1 MPDAAERAFRVLLR
15 LYPASFRAR
24 FGQEMVDYF
33 LVRWRRIDGTGGR
46 LRFAARTL
54 TDAVRSAVRER
65 VRWLTPGPLS
75 GDAGARGHRGGALA
89 SDLRYAVRM
98 LRRKPGF
105 TAMAAL
111 TLALGIGANVAVFSL
126 THAMF
131 LAPLPFR
138 ESDRLVAVWER
149 RSTSNDANL
158 PLSGHEYAALRDQ
171 NRVFDGVSLY
181 TGEIQHLTGSGD
193 PEAIQ
198 AVRAS
203 ANFFRTLGTD
213 AAIGRVFVDGEDGPG
228 AARVAV
234 LGHAFWRRR
243 FGGDRT
249 IVGRGIVLNDETF
262 TVIGVTPPLPSSLEP
277 AVFLPL
283 DLPAQIRA
291 VGRHNL
297 QALARLAPE
306 VTLAQADEAVN
317 AIAARLASAMPENNT
332 DHRFALIPVRDEIAG
347 EFRTAFTALLAAVGC
362 VLLIGCAN
370 VANLLLT
377 RSAGRQREMAVR
389 MALGATRLRI
399 VRQLLAE
406 SVLLAAIGGVAGL
419 LLASWIVDVVP
430 TLAPS
435 RIPLI
440 ETARIDWRMFAVAAG
455 LSIATGLAAGLAPA
469 MRSSR
474 THPQSLHGSRVAD
487 DPEQRRLRS
496 LLVAAE
502 VALTLVLLLGAGL
515 LINSFVRLV
524 TVDPGFKVNRVLV
537 LGIDLPGTR
546 YSSAAS
552 RRGFVDRLLSEVRS
566 IPGTEAVGATSQ
578 LPLGGADNWMP
589 FTIEGRP
596 APAPGAQPYAA
607 FRVVTPDYFRA
618 LDVPLRAGRFFTDAD
633 ARIAIPLVRWFA
645 QQPLPAGIDA
655 SQPMPV
661 ALVSET
667 AARQFWPGEDPVGRR
682 FRTLFS
688 PDITIVGLVG
698 DVHHNALNAA
708 VTPHIY
714 LSHNQEPWGSL
725 SVVVRTSG
733 APMAVAAPIRDQLR
747 ALDPSLPVGM
757 RTMDEVVAASVGEP
771 RFHVLLIAVFGAVAL
786 TLAIVGIVGVVSYAA
801 TQRTREIGV
810 RIALGA
816 QRHEIATLM
825 IGQGMRPIVAGLVAG
840 TVVALYLTRF
850 IETMLFGVEPADPL
864 TFSSVVALLGLVAL
878 LACWLPAQRASRV
891 DPVTTLRAE

>member
-1 MPDAAERAFRVLLR
+1 MPNAAERAFRVLLR

-24 FGQEMVDYF
+24 FGHEMVDYF
-33 LVRWRRIDGTGGR
+33 LVRWRRIDGADGR
-46 LRFAARTL
+46 LRFAVRTL
-54 TDAVRSAVRER
+54 TDVVRSAAREQAR
-65 VRWLTPGPLS
+65 RFRPAAPSREHLTP
-75 GDAGARGHRGGALA
+75 RGRGGALA
-89 SDLRYAVRM
+89 GDLRYALRM
-98 LRRKPGF
+98 LRRRPGF
-105 TAMAAL
+105 TAMAGL
-111 TLALGIGANVAVFSL
+111 TLALGIGANIAVFSL
-126 THAMF
+126 AHAMY

-138 ESDRLVAVWER
+138 EADRLVAVWER

-158 PLSGHEYAALRDQ
+158 TLSGHEYAALRDQ
-171 NRVFDGVSLY
+171 NRVFAGVSLY
-181 TGEIQHLTGSGD
+181 VGDIQHLTGGGD

-213 AAIGRVFVDGEDGPG
+213 PAIGRVFVDGEDGPG

-234 LGHAFWRRR
+234 LGHAFWHRR
-243 FGGDRT
+243 FGGDRA
-249 IVGRGIVLNDETF
+249 IIGRGIVLNDETY
-262 TVIGVTPPLPSSLEP
+262 TVIGVMPPLPSSLEP
-277 AVFLPL
+277 AAFLPL
-283 DLPAQIRA
+283 DVPAQIRA

-297 QALARLAPE
+297 QTVARLAPG
-306 VTLAQADEAVN
+306 VTLPRAREDAN
-317 AIAARLASAMPENNT
+317 AIAARLASEMPNDNT
-332 DHRFALIPVRDEIAG
+332 DHRIALIPLRDEIAG
-347 EFRTAFTALLAAVGC
+347 GFRTAFTALLAAVGC

-377 RSAGRQREMAVR
+377 RSAGRQKEIAVR
-389 MALGATRLRI
+389 LALGATRLRI

-406 SVLLAAIGGVAGL
+406 SVLLAAIGGAAGL

-430 TLAPS
+430 TLAAS

-440 ETARIDWRMFAVAAG
+440 ETARIDWRMIVLAGG
-455 LSIATGLAAGLAPA
+455 LSVATGLAAGLAPA

-474 THPQSLHGSRVAD
+474 TQTTSLHGSRVAD
-487 DPEQRRLRS
+487 DPQHRRLRS

-524 TVDPGFKVNRVLV
+524 TVDPGFKVDRVLV
-537 LGIDLPGTR
+537 LGVDLPATR
-546 YSSAAS
+546 YASAAS
-552 RRGFVDRLLSEVRS
+552 RRGFVDHLIAQVRAM
-566 IPGTEAVGATSQ
+566 PGAEAVGATSQ

-589 FTIEGRP
+589 LRIEGRP
-596 APAPGAQPYAA
+596 APPPGAQPHAA

-618 LDVPLRAGRFFTDAD
+618 LDIPLRAGRSFTDAD
-633 ARIAIPLVRWFA
+633 ARVAIPLVRWYP
-645 QQPLPAGIDA
+645 QQPFPPGIDV
-655 SQPMPV
+655 SQPAPV
-661 ALVSET
+661 AVVSDT
-667 AARQFWPGEDPVGRR
+667 AARLFWPGEDPMGRR

-688 PDITIVGLVG
+688 PAITIVGVVG
-698 DVHHNALNAA
+698 DVRHNALNAP
-708 VTPHIY
+708 VSPHIY

-733 APMAVAAPIRDQLR
+733 APTAVAASVRDQLR
-747 ALDPSLPVGM
+747 ALDPALPVST

-786 TLAIVGIVGVVSYAA
+786 GLAIVGIVGVVSYAA

-816 QRHEIATLM
+816 QRREIAALM
-825 IGQGMRPIVAGLVAG
+825 IGQGMRPIVAGLIAG
-840 TVVALYLTRF
+840 AIVALYLARF

-864 TFSSVVALLGLVAL
+864 TFSSVVALLGTVAL
-878 LACWLPAQRASRV
+878 VACWLPARRASRI
-891 DPVTTLRAE
+891 DPVVTLRAD